1 MSAEDTGTTARAG
14 VGARLKD
21 ARERAGLTPIEAA
34 ESLHIDTAALLAL
47 EADRFGEI
55 GAPVFVRGYIRH
67 YADLVGEPAEPLEA
81 LYGASAHAGRVPD
94 LTHIAKAASPS
105 AAGSLVRTGVVLV
118 ILAALVGAGWWI
130 AGSAKGWRRSI
141 RGGIVSALPPA
152 PLAAPRAATHA
163 APATAASPATPATP
177 AASGTS
183 ATPAAGEKPPISQAS
198 SASPDGL
205 NPER

>member
-1 MSAEDTGTTARAG
+1 MSAESESPAARAG

-21 ARERAGLTPIEAA
+21 ARERAGLAPIEAA

-47 EADRFGEI
+47 EADRFAEV

-67 YADLVGEPAEPLEA
+67 YADLLGEPVEPLEA
-81 LYGASAHAGRVPD
+81 LYRASAHAARVPD

-105 AAGSLVRTGVVLV
+105 AAGALVRVGVVLV

-130 AGSAKGWRRSI
+130 AGSAKGWRRPI

-152 PLAAPRAATHA
+152 PLAAPRAASHA
-163 APATAASPATPATP
+163 APATPATA

-183 ATPAAGEKPPISQAS
+183 GTPGTPAAGEKPPISQAS

-205 NPER
+205 NPQR